1 VKKWIAI
8 LIACMIVMT
17 MIGARV
23 ERVAALEPPACAV
36 EHRTAAAIVESAG
49 SGDESIPIPEAIP
62 YSAPEGIP
70 ADPATI
76 ERVTVLA
83 ESLVGCVNGGDI
95 VGFMSLL
102 SNDFLRR
109 HFSDFDL
116 SLEEMTQLA
125 ATPTPLDEQLVLV
138 AISDVTELPD
148 GRIGVLVLLDQGEI
162 ESPELSSRLTLV
174 EIDGHL
180 LIDEWQPV
188 LIERGGDGDGLQVV
202 CGEGDGWQMVW
213 RGRLRGRNCARGP
226 GGRLHAG
233 SNGHARAGQLDAD
246 SRTDRNARIDAS
258 DLPEER
264 TQRRRRPPRAR
275 RRLSTPVR
283 RVCYRGARADPGQR
297 VLQQSRRRL
306 DFAAGVRRRRR

>member
-1 VKKWIAI
+1 
-8 LIACMIVMT
+8 
-17 MIGARV
+17 
-23 ERVAALEPPACAV
+23 LESPACAV

-76 ERVTVLA
+76 ERAPVLA

-148 GRIGVLVLLDQGEI
+148 GRIRVLVLLDQGEI
-162 ESPELSSRLTLV
+162 ESPELNSLLTLV
-174 EIDGHL
+174 ETEGHL

-188 LIERGGDGDGLQVV
+188 LIERGGEGDGLQVV
-202 CGEGDGWQMVW
+202 CGEGDGWQMVCGEGYEGVIVPADQVGDFM
-213 RGRLRGRNCARGP
+213 RGLMG
-226 GGRLHAG
+226 
-233 SNGHARAGQLDAD
+233 
-246 SRTDRNARIDAS
+246 
-258 DLPEER
+258 
-264 TQRRRRPPRAR
+264 
-275 RRLSTPVR
+275 TPVQGSWTPTPEQIATLESTLPTYLKSAPNAAADLHE
-283 RVCYRGARADPGQR
+283 RVGDYQRQYAGYVTEGRALIMVNAFCSSPGADWTSQPVFVADGGDCFFSVSYEPASGSFEDLR
-297 VLQQSRRRL
+297 ING
-306 DFAAGVRRRRR
+306 DA